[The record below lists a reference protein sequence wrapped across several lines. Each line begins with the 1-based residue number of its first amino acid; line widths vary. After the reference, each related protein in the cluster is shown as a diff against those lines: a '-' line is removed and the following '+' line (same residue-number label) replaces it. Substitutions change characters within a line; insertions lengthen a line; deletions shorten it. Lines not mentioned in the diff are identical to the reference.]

1 MNRDKLYLS
10 HILDAISKIEI
21 IARQGRE
28 KFLTDFTMSD
38 TAIKNFMVIGE
49 ATKNISN
56 ETKIRQPQ
64 IPWKKIAGFRDI
76 LIHNY
81 FGTDLEE
88 VWRIIQIEL
97 PELHKAINTLL
108 IEQ

>member
-10 HILDAISKIEI
+10 HIRDAISRIEI
-21 IARQGRE
+21 IAKHGRE

-49 ATKNISN
+49 ASKNIST
-56 ETKIRQPQ
+56 ETKSKQPH
-64 IPWKKIAGFRDI
+64 IPWKKVAGFRDI

-81 FGTDLEE
+81 FGIDLEE
-88 VWRIIQIEL
+88 VWRIISFEL
-97 PELHKAINTLL
+97 PELHNAIDALL
-108 IEQ
+108 SE

>member
-10 HILDAISKIEI
+10 HIQNAISKIEI
-21 IARQGRE
+21 IAGFGRE
-28 KFLTDFTMSD
+28 KFLADFTMSD

-49 ATKNISN
+49 ATKNVS
-56 ETKIRQPQ
+56 EQTKARQPQ
-64 IPWKKIAGFRDI
+64 IPWKKVAGFRDI

-88 VWRIIQIEL
+88 VWRIIQFDL
-97 PELHKAINTLL
+97 SDLHKAVDFLL
-108 IEQ
+108 AE